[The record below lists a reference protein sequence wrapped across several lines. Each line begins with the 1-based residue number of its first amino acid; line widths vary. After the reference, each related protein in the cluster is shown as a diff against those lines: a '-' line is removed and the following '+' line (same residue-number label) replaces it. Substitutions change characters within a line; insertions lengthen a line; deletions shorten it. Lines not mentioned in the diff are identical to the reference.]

1 MKKIQADEQQIETA
15 IKKGL
20 MRYKEVKNPYY
31 RSSIAFKLII
41 SDIENNQETIKS
53 FPKHSKKEKDKR
65 KIYAERSKARKELE
79 FYCPRCKTRIRPL
92 RNS

>member
-1 MKKIQADEQQIETA
+1 
-15 IKKGL
+15 

-53 FPKHSKKEKDKR
+53 FPKHSKKKTKEKYTQKGLKQGRSWNSTVPGAKR
-65 KIYAERSKARKELE
+65 E
-79 FYCPRCKTRIRPL
+79 
-92 RNS
+92 